1 MNRLLL
7 DTHTFLWWI
16 NNSYVHLLSRKA
28 QSWLA
33 DDNHQLYLSMASI
46 WEIAV
51 KVSIGKLNLS
61 QPLDTFRANQ
71 LETNNVTL
79 LNITLPHAVRVATL
93 PLHHRDPFDRLLV
106 AQSLVEDLPL
116 LSKDD
121 MFDAYGVVRLW

>member
-16 NNSYVHLLSRKA
+16 NNSYVHLLSRKV
-28 QSWLA
+28 QTLLS
-33 DDNHQLYLSMASI
+33 DDNNQLYLSMASI

-61 QPLDTFRANQ
+61 QPLETFLANQ
-71 LETNNVTL
+71 LETNNVNL

>member
-16 NNSYVHLLSRKA
+16 NSSYVHFLSRKV
-28 QSWLA
+28 QTVLS

-51 KVSIGKLNLS
+51 KMSIGKLNLS
-61 QPLDTFRANQ
+61 QPLETFLVNQ
-71 LETNNVTL
+71 LETNNVNL

-106 AQSLVEDLPL
+106 AQAMVEQTPI
-116 LSKDD
+116 LSADEKLSV
-121 MFDAYGVVRLW
+121 YPVQRWW

>member
-16 NNSYVHLLSRKA
+16 NSSYVHFLSRKV
-28 QSWLA
+28 QTVLS
-33 DDNHQLYLSMASI
+33 DDNNQLYLSMASM
-46 WEIAV
+46 WKIAV
-51 KVSIGKLNLS
+51 KMSIGKLNLS
-61 QPLDTFRANQ
+61 QPLETFLVNQ
-71 LETNNVTL
+71 LETNNVNL

-106 AQSLVEDLPL
+106 AQSLVEELPL

-121 MFDAYGVVRLW
+121 RFDAYGVVRLW